1 MNMRAGALGLVLFGL
16 ASAMAMAMAG
26 GRPDLVP
33 FPTGYDAS
41 FTSYVTRNRANGKPE
56 IAKIYA
62 NETAQKSAMT
72 GGALAPG
79 SVLVMEIYK
88 SAVDAGGNPV
98 QDGKGDF
105 MPGELS
111 GIAVMQKRTDW
122 PADYAA
128 ADRAGNWGFALYDS
142 MGQPKANELACAGC
156 HQPFSNQ
163 DFVMTHAML
172 AGKKPE

>member
-1 MNMRAGALGLVLFGL
+1 MNIGSGALGFALFAL
-16 ASAMAMAMAG
+16 ASAMAMAG

-33 FPTGYDAS
+33 FPAGYEAS
-41 FTSYVTRNRANGKPE
+41 FTNYVTRNRANGKPE
-56 IAKIYA
+56 IAKVYA
-62 NETAQKSAMT
+62 NGTARQSAMN
-72 GGALAPG
+72 GGPLAPG

-98 QDGKGDF
+98 RDGKGDF

-111 GIAVMQKRTDW
+111 GIAVMEKRTAW

-128 ADRAGNWGFALYDS
+128 ADRAGDWGFALYDS
-142 MGQPKANELACAGC
+142 LGQPKANELACAGC
-156 HQPFSNQ
+156 HQPFVSQ